1 MYLAAVV
8 KWTGNAACCAPPYNS
23 LFPPTMRTGGDDDDN
38 DGGDDYDNDGN
49 GDDNDDTDSTF
60 HTILCSRQQWGLVVM
75 MAMIMTMTMVMRMTM
90 IMIML
95 TLPSKQFF
103 VLPQQWV
110 LFTRGEICLRVNKK
124 CFSNIYLLSQPTWD
138 PLKSGTSVSK
148 CIFWPQS
155 VDSKMIF
162 LLCPPPNFSLFLNM
176 LQRLPSLEC
185 YYLTYCEN

>member
-110 LFTRGEICLRVNKK
+110 LFTRGEICLRVNKNIFQI
-124 CFSNIYLLSQPTWD
+124 FSCCPNLHETSLKV
-138 PLKSGTSVSK
+138 KSGISVSK
-148 CIFWPQS
+148 CIFGPSPPILKWYFFF
-155 VDSKMIF
+155 V
-162 LLCPPPNFSLFLNM
+162 LLCYFV
-176 LQRLPSLEC
+176 
-185 YYLTYCEN
+185 TYCEK

>member
-60 HTILCSRQQWGLVVM
+60 HTILCSRQQWGPVVM
-75 MAMIMTMTMVMRMTM
+75 MAMMMTMVMTM
-90 IMIML
+90 IMIMMTL

-103 VLPQQWV
+103 VLPQQA
-110 LFTRGEICLRVNKK
+110 N
-124 CFSNIYLLSQPTWD
+124 N
-138 PLKSGTSVSK
+138 
-148 CIFWPQS
+148 
-155 VDSKMIF
+155 
-162 LLCPPPNFSLFLNM
+162 
-176 LQRLPSLEC
+176 EC
-185 YYLTYCEN
+185 YSPGEKFVCALTKNVFQIFTCCPNLHETRLNLAFRLANVFFGPSPSILKWYFFFVLLQTFHFFWICCNVSLL